1 MDDTRLGTILL
12 EHRVIQEAD
21 LERCLDIQLLTGGSR
36 PLGQILVEQ
45 GIISGDTLDNLLR
58 LQAGRRRGAQAAD
71 VQVDDGSSDNLMRA
85 AFSCGA
91 NELVVS
97 EGRPVTVRVAG
108 QLRNLSSKAVDSP
121 DVWQFVR
128 DQMGPEV
135 LDELAEKKSVTRD
148 FHRSGLG
155 RGRITAFRHFD
166 GVAVIVHI
174 HPEAVRSPK
183 DAGIDKS
190 VLEILNSGKGLVL
203 LTGETRSGM
212 TETMATILGEVA
224 KGSRYVLVLD
234 DNLEYPI
241 PQSSSVVVRRRVGE
255 HVHDYVSA
263 LKAAVREEAD
273 VILVGDVS
281 DPEAFDIAMRAA
293 EGGHLVIAAVHSPSV
308 VGVIHRVLNFYPT
321 YDIRRVRTT
330 LASVLKCVL
339 SMHLIPDAN
348 SVGQTLASELLLMDD
363 AAREIVRNGK
373 LSSLPL
379 VMSMEGTTSG
389 HGLDQSL
396 LRLLKGGKVRFEEV
410 FERAQDKAKML
421 QHARKVGS

>member
-12 EHRVIQEAD
+12 EHRVIHEAD

-45 GIISGDTLDNLLR
+45 GIISSDTLDNLLR
-58 LQAGRRRGAQAAD
+58 LQAGRRQGSRAAD
-71 VQVDDGSSDNLMRA
+71 VQVDDGNSDNLMRA

-91 NELVVS
+91 NELLVS

-148 FHRSGLG
+148 FHRAGLG

-190 VLEILNSGKGLVL
+190 VLDILKSGKGLVL

-212 TETMATILGEVA
+212 TETMASILGEVA

-241 PQSSSVVVRRRVGE
+241 PQGSSVVVRRRVGE

-308 VGVIHRVLNFYPT
+308 VGVLHRVLNFYPT

-379 VMSMEGTTSG
+379 VMGMEGTTSG